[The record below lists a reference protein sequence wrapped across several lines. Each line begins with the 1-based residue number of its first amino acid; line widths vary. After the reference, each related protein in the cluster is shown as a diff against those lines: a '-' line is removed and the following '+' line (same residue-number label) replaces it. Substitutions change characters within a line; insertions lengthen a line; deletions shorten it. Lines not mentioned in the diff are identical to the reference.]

1 MGCAARPR
9 CLAGGK
15 KKKARCLTAAGVR
28 VTRHPVSV
36 AAQQPAVA
44 VGEPVEGRAAKVR
57 PLAAGIEPL
66 TFHEL
71 RHSAAS
77 RWARQGLSLA
87 EMAQQLGH
95 ADIRMT
101 QRYAHLCQQTLANK
115 IRQMPAMGIYAV
127 VSQPDPRPAPN
138 PPTDKIQ

>member
-1 MGCAARPR
+1 MSDKRRRNAFIFTDD
-9 CLAGGK
+9 GK
-15 KKKARCLTAAGVR
+15 QWKKDSAKGLMETAC
-28 VTRHPVSV
+28 
-36 AAQQPAVA
+36 
-44 VGEPVEGRAAKVR
+44 K
-57 PLAAGIEPL
+57 AAGIEPL

-87 EMAQQLGH
+87 EIAQQLGH

-127 VSQPDPRPAPN
+127 VSQPGPRPAPKSQ
-138 PPTDKIQ
+138 TDKIQ

>member
-1 MGCAARPR
+1 VYLDPEAIQFFAAVCDKRR
-9 CLAGGK
+9 RNDFVFADGGK
-15 KKKARCLTAAGVR
+15 QWKKDSAKGLMETACKAAEIV
-28 VTRHPVSV
+28 
-36 AAQQPAVA
+36 
-44 VGEPVEGRAAKVR
+44 
-57 PLAAGIEPL
+57 PL

-87 EMAQQLGH
+87 EIAQQLGH

-115 IRQMPAMGIYAV
+115 MRQTPAMGIYEITPQSEPQPEPK
-127 VSQPDPRPAPN
+127 SQ
-138 PPTDKIQ
+138 TDKIQ

>member
-1 MGCAARPR
+1 MEAA
-9 CLAGGK
+9 CQ
-15 KKKARCLTAAGVR
+15 AA
-28 VTRHPVSV
+28 
-36 AAQQPAVA
+36 
-44 VGEPVEGRAAKVR
+44 E
-57 PLAAGIEPL
+57 IEPL

-87 EMAQQLGH
+87 EIAQQLGH

-115 IRQMPAMGIYAV
+115 IRQMPAMGIYEIMP
-127 VSQPDPRPAPN
+127 QPEPRPELKAQ
-138 PPTDKIQ
+138 TDKIQ